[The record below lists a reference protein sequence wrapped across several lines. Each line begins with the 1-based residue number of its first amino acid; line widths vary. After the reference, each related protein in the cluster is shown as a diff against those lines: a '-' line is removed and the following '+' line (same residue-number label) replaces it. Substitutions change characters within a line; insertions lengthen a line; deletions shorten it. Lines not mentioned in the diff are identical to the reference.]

1 MRTRLAALLLAL
13 AAVAGAA
20 PARAQGVLVAPQ
32 GIAIDHRV
40 RSGSFEVYN
49 PGTERVEVAVGTV
62 FGFPVSDA
70 GGRTTLFTTEQPDSL
85 APSAAAWI
93 TPYPRRLVL
102 GPGERQTIRLFARPP
117 QALADGE
124 YWTRVVV
131 AARGAAEP
139 AAGADSVVR
148 AGIALEVRTII
159 AAWYRKG
166 PLASGLA
173 LDSLPAS
180 GRAGDSLVVRPW
192 LRRTGTAA
200 YIGTIG
206 VTIEDSTGRRVAQ
219 AKQQLAVYTALSPRI
234 ALAGQAPLAPGRY
247 RVRLD
252 ISDDREDL
260 RREQRVPAPPLT
272 RTVEVVVPAA
282 APASRPAPTG
292 P

>member
-1 MRTRLAALLLAL
+1 MRTRLAALLLVLAGL
-13 AAVAGAA
+13 AAAA
-20 PARAQGVLVAPQ
+20 PAARAQGVLVAPQ
-32 GIAIDHRV
+32 GVAIDHRV

-49 PGTERVEVAVGTV
+49 PGNDRVEVAVGTV
-62 FGFPVSDA
+62 FGFPVSDS

-85 APSAAAWI
+85 APSAARWI

-117 QALADGE
+117 QELADGE

-131 AARGAAEP
+131 AARAAAPP

-166 PLASGLA
+166 SLASGLA

-192 LRRTGTAA
+192 LRRTGSAA

-206 VTIEDSTGRRVAQ
+206 VTVEDSAGRRVAQ

-234 ALAGQAPLAPGRY
+234 ALAGAAPLAPGRY

-252 ISDDREDL
+252 ITDDREDL
-260 RREQRVPAPPLT
+260 RREQRVAAPPLT
-272 RTVEVVVPAA
+272 RTVEVTVPAA
-282 APASRPAPTG
+282 APRPAPTG